1 MQDARFSRTCLLS
14 LYESEANTNEVKE
27 VPAEA
32 AESML
37 NYIYSGK
44 VPILLK
50 CTYLLDHLKES
61 CVKSLIERLEV
72 SSCISTF
79 IMADWMVV
87 T

>member
-44 VPILLK
+44 VSEDPNKLTLDLLNIA
-50 CTYLLDHLKES
+50 S
-61 CVKSLIERLEV
+61 
-72 SSCISTF
+72 
-79 IMADWMVV
+79 
-87 T
+87 